1 MRQAVADVPDGRSLT
16 PALDGAHGETT
27 GCQEPLAQ
35 TVAKAA
41 HGRNPRGTGMVG
53 KGWTVQVV
61 PPFCVVHKAAD
72 CPEGQFAVPP
82 ATQFWAVAQDKTET
96 TVGAVTVS
104 AVVQVLPPS
113 VVLMMELPVV
123 A

>member
-1 MRQAVADVPDGRSLT
+1 MI
-16 PALDGAHGETT
+16 
-27 GCQEPLAQ
+27 
-35 TVAKAA
+35 
-41 HGRNPRGTGMVG
+41 G

-82 ATQFWAVAQDKTET
+82 ATQFWAVALDMTET